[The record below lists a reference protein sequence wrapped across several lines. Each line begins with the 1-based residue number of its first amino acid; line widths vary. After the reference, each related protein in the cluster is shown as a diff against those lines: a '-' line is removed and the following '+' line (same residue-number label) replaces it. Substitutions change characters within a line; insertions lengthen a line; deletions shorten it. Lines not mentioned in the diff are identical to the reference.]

1 MSSASALSN
10 QTELEFSGVQL
21 GQLYTVSLT
30 CVFGQEH
37 HDCGKTF
44 LTTRPPA
51 LVLGRKVFHQLR
63 VARTWEESEQDCRA
77 GDGHLVSLGNEEKEQ
92 MVMKG
97 IHVSDIW
104 TGGNMCQ
111 DSPG

>member
-1 MSSASALSN
+1 M
-10 QTELEFSGVQL
+10 
-21 GQLYTVSLT
+21 VSLT

-37 HDCGKTF
+37 HDCGTTS
-44 LTTRPPA
+44 LSTRPPG

-63 VARTWEESEQDCRA
+63 VARTWEESEEDCKA

-92 MVMKG
+92 MVMEG